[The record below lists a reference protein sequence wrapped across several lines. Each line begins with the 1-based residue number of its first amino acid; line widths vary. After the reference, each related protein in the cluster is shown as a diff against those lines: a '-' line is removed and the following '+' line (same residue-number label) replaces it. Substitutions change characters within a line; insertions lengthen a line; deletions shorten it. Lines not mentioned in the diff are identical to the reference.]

1 MTCGGSMMRAS
12 HKPLAGLIDAAAV
25 NWLAA
30 EKQSPQSREDLH
42 REITSRFDIGNRPE
56 ITFHGLEYQLTIERN
71 DNWGISTQSNLIIT
85 AHRISR
91 NN

>member
-1 MTCGGSMMRAS
+1 MMRAS
-12 HKPLAGLIDAAAV
+12 HKPLAVLIDAAAE

-30 EKQSPQSREDLH
+30 EKQSREDLH

-56 ITFHGLEYQLTIERN
+56 VTFHGLEYQLTIERDHN
-71 DNWGISTQSNLIIT
+71 RGISAQSNLIIT